1 MELIEET
8 LKLSPLY
15 ITLSQQEKNDL
26 VEKLSA
32 GLDSVQEDKKEENP
46 LNS

>member
-15 ITLSQQEKNDL
+15 AALSQQEKNDL
-26 VEKLSA
+26 VQKLLA
-32 GLDSVQEDKKEENP
+32 GLDSIQEDKKEENS